1 MKKIVVKRLRFNVY
15 TILLAL
21 LLIMPIVDTISGA
34 LHDMVPVGQVY
45 RFFLLILM
53 LVILA
58 QNSQKKFA
66 IVNTMLLLFTILQ
79 TVVSGVDIFNGVKD
93 IIKLFT
99 PIIMIVLMELL
110 IIEKKIKDAYI
121 FRIIRVISFSI
132 GFFNH
137 LPIPPHQLL
146 EYQQH

>member
-1 MKKIVVKRLRFNVY
+1 
-15 TILLAL
+15 
-21 LLIMPIVDTISGA
+21 
-34 LHDMVPVGQVY
+34 
-45 RFFLLILM
+45 M

-66 IVNTMLLLFTILQ
+66 IVSTMLLLFTILQ

-110 IIEKKIKDAYI
+110 IIEKK
-121 FRIIRVISFSI
+121 
-132 GFFNH
+132 
-137 LPIPPHQLL
+137 
-146 EYQQH
+146 

>member
-66 IVNTMLLLFTILQ
+66 IVSTMLLLFTILQ

-99 PIIMIVLMELL
+99 PIIMIVLMLSL
-110 IIEKKIKDAYI
+110 IHI
-121 FRIIRVISFSI
+121 
-132 GFFNH
+132 
-137 LPIPPHQLL
+137 
-146 EYQQH
+146 

>member
-1 MKKIVVKRLRFNVY
+1 
-15 TILLAL
+15 
-21 LLIMPIVDTISGA
+21 MPIVDTISGA

-66 IVNTMLLLFTILQ
+66 IVSTMLLLFTILQ

-110 IIEKKIKDAYI
+110 IKNKRCLYI
-121 FRIIRVISFSI
+121 
-132 GFFNH
+132 
-137 LPIPPHQLL
+137 
-146 EYQQH
+146 